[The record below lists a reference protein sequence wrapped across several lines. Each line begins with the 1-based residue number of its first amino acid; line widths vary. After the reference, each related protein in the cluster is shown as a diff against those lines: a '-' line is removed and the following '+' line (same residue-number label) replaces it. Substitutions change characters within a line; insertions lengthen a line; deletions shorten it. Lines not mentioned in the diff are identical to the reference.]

1 MVTSVRNQYKPDYA
15 IHPCEI
21 LEETLISRG
30 ISKSQL
36 AERSGITKK
45 TISQI
50 INGKAPVT
58 PDTALML
65 EKVLG
70 VSADIWNNLD
80 SQYRLF
86 NARMEKQNILQQC
99 VEWAAKFPLNE
110 LKKRKAITQARDK
123 GKAVDELLSFFG
135 VASIDTWQELY
146 GKIAVSYRR
155 AKAYEGTPES
165 IASWLRIAE
174 LSAEEREIR
183 PYNRNIFRK
192 NLSFIRALTN
202 EGPDYFIPIVKEQ
215 CADAGVVLV
224 LIPELPKTRV
234 SGATRWLNVR
244 RAMIA
249 LSLRYKS
256 NDQFWFTFFHEA
268 GHLFI
273 HEKKR
278 VFIDYQTNGEDT
290 LEKEA
295 DDFARNLLIPPD
307 LYKDFIEQGS
317 FFKPDIIQ
325 FAETIGVAPGIV
337 TRILQYDG
345 HIKYEWHNDLKQK
358 IELKEVDR
366 DLQYSIPFYS

>member
-1 MVTSVRNQYKPDYA
+1 MVTSVKNEYKPDYA
-15 IHPCEI
+15 IHPGEV

-65 EKVLG
+65 ENVLG

-86 NARMEKQNILQQC
+86 NARMEKQNILQQR

-174 LSAEEREIR
+174 LSAEERETR
-183 PYNRNIFRK
+183 PYNNKIFRK
-192 NLSFIRALTN
+192 NLFSIRALTN
-202 EGPDYFIPIVKEQ
+202 EEPDHFIP
-215 CADAGVVLV
+215 
-224 LIPELPKTRV
+224 
-234 SGATRWLNVR
+234 
-244 RAMIA
+244 
-249 LSLRYKS
+249 
-256 NDQFWFTFFHEA
+256 
-268 GHLFI
+268 
-273 HEKKR
+273 
-278 VFIDYQTNGEDT
+278 
-290 LEKEA
+290 
-295 DDFARNLLIPPD
+295 
-307 LYKDFIEQGS
+307 
-317 FFKPDIIQ
+317 
-325 FAETIGVAPGIV
+325 TIC
-337 TRILQYDG
+337 
-345 HIKYEWHNDLKQK
+345 
-358 IELKEVDR
+358 
-366 DLQYSIPFYS
+366 

>member
-15 IHPCEI
+15 IHPGEI

-86 NARMEKQNILQQC
+86 NARMEKQNSLQQR
-99 VEWAAKFPLNE
+99 VEWAAKFPLND
-110 LKKRKAITQARDK
+110 LKKREAITQAKDK

-135 VASIDTWQELY
+135 VASIDAWQELY
-146 GKIAVSYRR
+146 GKITVSYRR

-174 LSAEEREIR
+174 LSAEERAIR
-183 PYNRNIFRK
+183 PYNNKIFRK
-192 NLSFIRALTN
+192 NLSSIRALTN

-215 CADAGVVLV
+215 CADAGVALV

-234 SGATRWLNVR
+234 SGATRWLNAR

-268 GHLFI
+268 GHLVL

-290 LEKEA
+290 LENEA
-295 DDFARNLLIPPD
+295 DDFARNLLIPPH

-337 TRILQYDG
+337 TGILQYDG
-345 HIKYEWHNDLKQK
+345 HIKYEWHNDLKQR
-358 IELKEVDR
+358 IEL
-366 DLQYSIPFYS
+366 

>member
-1 MVTSVRNQYKPDYA
+1 MGTSLRNEYKPEYA
-15 IHPCEI
+15 IHPGEI

-58 PDTALML
+58 PDTALLL

-86 NARMEKQNILQQC
+86 NARMEKQNILQQR
-99 VEWAAKFPLNE
+99 VEWADKFPLNE
-110 LKKRKAITQARDK
+110 LKKRKAITQVRDK

-135 VASIDTWQELY
+135 VASIDAWQELY

-174 LSAEEREIR
+174 LTAGEREIK
-183 PYNRNIFRK
+183 PHNRSIFRK
-192 NLSFIRALTN
+192 NLYSIRALTD
-202 EGPDYFIPIVKEQ
+202 EEPDRFIPIIKRL
-215 CADAGVVLV
+215 CANAGVVLV
-224 LIPELPKTRV
+224 LIPELPNTRL
-234 SGATRWLNVR
+234 SGATRWLNTKK
-244 RAMIA
+244 ALIA

-268 GHLFI
+268 GHLVL

-290 LEKEA
+290 LENEA
-295 DDFARNLLIPPD
+295 DDFARNLLIPPH
-307 LYKDFIEQGS
+307 LYKDFIEQAS

-337 TRILQYDG
+337 TGILQYDG
-345 HIKYEWHNDLKQK
+345 HIKYEWHNDLKQR
-358 IELKEVDR
+358 IELKEVD
-366 DLQYSIPFYS
+366 

>member
-1 MVTSVRNQYKPDYA
+1 MKNEYKPDYA
-15 IHPCEI
+15 IHPGEI
-21 LEETLISRG
+21 LEEALTARG

-36 AERSGITKK
+36 AERSGLAKK

-50 INGKAPVT
+50 INGIAPMT
-58 PDTALML
+58 PDTSLLL

-70 VSADIWNNLD
+70 ISADIWNNLN

-86 NARMEKQNILQQC
+86 NARMEKQNILQHR

-110 LKKRKAITQARDK
+110 LKKRRTITQTRDK
-123 GKAVDELLSFFG
+123 GKAVDELLNFFG
-135 VASIDTWQELY
+135 VASIDAWQKLY
-146 GKIAVSYRR
+146 GKITGSYRR

-174 LSAEEREIR
+174 MKAEEREIK

-192 NLSFIRALTN
+192 NLSSIRALTD
-202 EGPDYFIPIVKEQ
+202 EEPDRFVPIIKRL
-215 CADAGVVLV
+215 CGDSGVVLV
-224 LIPELPKTRV
+224 LIPELPKTRL
-234 SGATRWLNVR
+234 SGATRWLNTR
-244 RAMIA
+244 KAMIA

-268 GHLFI
+268 GHLAL

-278 VFIDYQTNGEDT
+278 VFIDYKTNGEDT
-290 LEKEA
+290 LENEA

-317 FFKPDIIQ
+317 FFKSDIIQ
-325 FAETIGVAPGIV
+325 FSETIGVAPGIV
-337 TRILQYDG
+337 TGVLQHDG
-345 HIKYEWHNDLKQK
+345 YIKYEWHNDLKQM
-358 IELKEVDR
+358 IELKEVD
-366 DLQYSIPFYS
+366 